1 MSDVFANL
9 RFLTDLPAWLI
20 CVAALAAGLIVM
32 VLYLRETAR
41 LNAPWSWLLPAM
53 RGTAVVL
60 ACFLLAGPVWH
71 HRQVV
76 GNPARIVWAVDRSR
90 SMAERD
96 SQPESS
102 PNRLRRA
109 TDLLFGQ
116 PGNDGWIE
124 QLRDTHLMDVVVFDD
139 IARLAWSSSSAD
151 EAPELGAGDRPDP
164 SRQMDSQTRALL
176 EHADG
181 VGTDLS
187 SPLQMLAERG
197 RASIGSDGTEEGAS
211 RAAVLFSDG
220 RDSVGRA
227 DAGEVAARLA
237 DVGWKVHTIAI
248 GSVDEP
254 ADIGVMDVDAPQRV
268 ADDGRLA
275 GRVWVKHFGY
285 GGQSVRVD
293 IRSGEQV
300 VWSDT
305 LMVSSDGNSPIDF
318 DFPVEPLM
326 QQANQAD
333 VRGVNR
339 NTVALSLTAHVS
351 LVGES
356 EQAIQNG
363 ESPSTATAS
372 ADGRTGNDSL
382 DFRVAAASRD
392 RRLLILDGSSRWE
405 TRYLRNLFSRDPA
418 WEVDTV
424 LFGRGTDMRR
434 VRRGDEPG
442 ELPES
447 ARAWARYDA
456 VILGEIPPDQWT
468 DQNAEH
474 LSEFVA
480 SGGGLIVVDGR
491 YRRIA
496 ELAQQNA
503 MAGLIPVRF
512 DSGKESISNI
522 REIEPTAAGRSHP
535 VMLLDVDTS
544 HSSSGGHEIWSHLP
558 APTSVEAVTSQADA
572 EVWAEAIDN
581 QGQRSPWLVT
591 RTFGAGRVFYLASG
605 QTWRWRYRVES
616 QLQGRFWTQL
626 MTAAM
631 QPPYAARDA
640 FVAIGTDKIDY
651 RVGQTATIR
660 VRLLNDNRRDDE
672 PASTVDAVLLR
683 DGQPMATVPL
693 RLEDADRRTYLGET
707 SPLPAGEYHVRVRA
721 SGFDAAA
728 LKATT
733 PIWVVP
739 PRSTELDRV
748 SVDQAA
754 LERIATAG
762 DGVSVHES
770 AADEILASLE
780 SLSSGR
786 IIESDTLL
794 WQTWW
799 IFAIIVTLLAVEW
812 WFRKKVG
819 LL

>member
-1 MSDVFANL
+1 MSNALASL
-9 RFLTDLPAWLI
+9 RFSADLPPWLI
-20 CVAALAAGLIVM
+20 GLAALTTGLVVM
-32 VLYLRETAR
+32 VLYLRETAK
-41 LNAPWSWLLPAM
+41 LGGPWSWLLPAM
-53 RGTAVVL
+53 RGTAIVL
-60 ACFLLAGPVWH
+60 ACVLLAGPVWH
-71 HRQVV
+71 HRQVI
-76 GNPARIVWAVDRSR
+76 GDPARIIWAVDRSR

-96 SQPESS
+96 SQTQSS

-116 PGNDGWIE
+116 PGREGWIE
-124 QLRDTHLMDVVVFDD
+124 RSRGTHLMGVVVFDD
-139 IARLAWSSSSAD
+139 TTHLAWSSSPHEA
-151 EAPELGAGDRPDP
+151 APEFATGDRSDP
-164 SRQMDSQTRALL
+164 SQQMDRQTRALL

-181 VGTDLS
+181 IGTDLS
-187 SPLQMLAERG
+187 SPLQRVAEGG
-197 RASIGSDGTEEGAS
+197 RANIGGDASGGVS
-211 RAAVLFSDG
+211 RAVVLFSDG
-220 RDSVGRA
+220 RDSIGRA

-237 DVGWKVHTIAI
+237 DSGWKVHTIAI
-248 GSVDEP
+248 GSIDEP
-254 ADIGVMDVDAPQRV
+254 DDIGIVDVDAPQRV

-275 GRVWVKHFGY
+275 GRVRVQHFGY
-285 GGQSVRVD
+285 EGQTLQVD

-300 VWSDT
+300 LWSDT
-305 LMVSSDGNSPIDF
+305 IVVSGDGNSSVDF
-318 DFPVEPLM
+318 DFPIEPLM
-326 QQANQAD
+326 QRASQGD
-333 VRGVNR
+333 VRGVDR

-351 LVGES
+351 RLGRPD
-356 EQAIQNG
+356 QTIGNG
-363 ESPSTATAS
+363 GAASTSPSPMA
-372 ADGRTGNDSL
+372 GRAANDSL

-405 TRYLRNLFSRDPA
+405 TRYLRNLFSRDPS

-434 VRRGDEPG
+434 VRRGDGPG

-447 ARAWARYDA
+447 AQAWARYDA

-468 DQNAEH
+468 DQDAER
-474 LSEFVA
+474 LSNLVS

-491 YRRIA
+491 YRRIPQ
-496 ELAQQNA
+496 LAQRDT
-503 MAGLIPVRF
+503 MAGLIPVHF
-512 DSGKESISNI
+512 IFGSESFSNI
-522 REIEPTAAGRSHP
+522 REIEPTVAGRSHS
-535 VMLLDVDTS
+535 VMLLDVDENR
-544 HSSSGGHEIWSHLP
+544 SSSPGHGIWSHLP
-558 APTSVEAVTSQADA
+558 TPTSVEAVTSHADA
-572 EVWAEAIDN
+572 EVWAEAIDHE
-581 QGQRSPWLVT
+581 GRRSPWLVT

-651 RVGQTATIR
+651 RVGEKATIR
-660 VRLLNDNRRDDE
+660 VRLVNDERRDEE
-672 PASTVDAVLLR
+672 PVPTVDAVLLR
-683 DGQPMATVPL
+683 DGQPTATVPL
-693 RLEDADRRTYLGET
+693 RLEDAGRRTYLGET
-707 SPLPAGEYHVRVRA
+707 GPLPLGEYRVRVRA

-733 PIWVVP
+733 PIWVAP
-739 PRSTELDRV
+739 QRSTELDRV

-754 LERIATAG
+754 LDRIAAAG
-762 DGVSVHES
+762 GGISVHES
-770 AADEILASLE
+770 SADEVLAALG

-794 WQTWW
+794 WQSWW
-799 IFAIIVTLLAVEW
+799 IFAIIVMLLAMEW